1 MKLRL
6 KYAIIL
12 VLLMIG
18 SQLSA
23 QRAFAPVP
31 NSTLTINGELKVIG
45 NSIVG
50 LDQGLRTNCQDCDR
64 PGGSGGRQ
72 CVIYDPEDDYNLGCS
87 NNGRVFDY
95 IDIDGDTS
103 TFSSS
108 SAELVLPTGCE
119 RVAYAGLYWAASYFV
134 ERDSDGNVEY
144 DNLPFPD
151 NRPDFATIKLKHEDD
166 LAYTEITNAEA
177 QIIYDGYRNTTY
189 NPSNVAAIDI
199 PYVCYADVTSYIAGL
214 TDPSGYYTIADMRA
228 ATGGAYGTTNGIS
241 GGWVLVVAYEDPTL
255 SAKYISTSNG
265 YLNNQP
271 CTITDP
277 GCLKDFSYSG
287 FTTLP
292 APLPVRARYAIAT
305 LEGDQP
311 YTGDV
316 FQIERPDATTQDIF
330 TNPANPS
337 NNFFDS
343 SISVDGQYVTNRVPA
358 SENTLGFD
366 VDIFDIPNPSNTV
379 IGNDQNSAT
388 FYTTS
393 SGDAYSVFF
402 NSFQIEIIEPKL
414 TVTKRVY
421 DTNGI
426 DITGNPVN
434 FADQLFYELTIENQG
449 NEDIT
454 GYDATTPLATITDVL
469 PDNVDFTLGTITT
482 SNIGVVA
489 TVDGTGRQI
498 DITIEDDLVVQD
510 GGIHTVRFGVSVVAT
525 CADLRDACS
534 NQINNVAYSRYSG
547 VESGF
552 QRDGEASILEQDACK
567 FDVVGTSNVL
577 INDGICFTESQ
588 PAFICTGSLDLTA
601 GGLYTSYEWIETS
614 DPGTI
619 LGNDQTLTGVTDAGT
634 YQVTKIGDA
643 DCQDGIE
650 TFVVDAFTSVVNP
663 IIDIAA
669 NLDSNPNV
677 NGSTDRT
684 CAITAET
691 LPELFLCGSGTTFTI
706 DSGFSAATS
715 IEWQRLDPS
724 DCGSVTRN
732 PNCPTPVID
741 SGACES
747 EWTTEGTAPTFTVTQ
762 AGEYRINVTFDSNC
776 TIPFYFNVFQNN
788 FDPELEVID
797 DILCGAGG
805 SMHVANSSNQYEYQ
819 LVAPSGATI
828 GYQASAVFTG
838 LTEEGLYTVNVRQTG
853 GLATACVFQDTASL
867 LDLDADITVTPT
879 TLTCPDDLGEI
890 EIVVTDSQINYTYT
904 ITSTTTA
911 FTDTEGPTTLPSH
924 TFTGLNPDTYDIQV
938 LSADGACTDIAN
950 VQIVASADFSAT
962 AVLISDLRCN
972 PGYQP
977 DPTLNDPAHPNYD
990 PTALPFDD
998 NEFIAVYEVT
1008 ITGGSGN
1015 YAFNDAMDFSG
1026 TVLEPITSTTY
1037 QFIADSAGNYPVYIE
1052 DLDSNC
1058 VIFAGSV
1065 DVSPYVPI
1073 TATATAIEPSCSGDS
1088 ASILVDVL
1096 TGQGPYTYILDGSAI
1111 ATGVN
1116 TDPFTFNNLDAT
1128 NTYVVTVED
1137 GLGCSIDLDPISFT
1151 SPGVITADVD
1161 VTKIL
1166 DCTASPDATV
1176 SVTNIDGGSLS
1187 YEWSLSATGPFTAVV
1202 GTSFTEDFATDG
1214 TYTIYIRN
1222 SGTSDC
1228 VENFSVTID
1237 PLLEVDSVTI
1247 TPGTQDCTNQTVDV
1261 TLSALPALIAPE
1273 EYEFSITPDPASGA
1287 AASGG
1292 PTAFSNVT
1300 AYTFTNGVAYTVT
1313 ARRSDTECTNTG
1325 TFSGPLAS
1333 EIEITSATQ
1342 DSPVTCNGDID
1353 GVLTFTVA
1361 NSTTFDYTVESSG
1374 GTLIASATGNT
1385 TNPVTITGSVATPLG
1400 ADTYTITVTDTSLAS
1415 GNCTDTTTVEITEPS
1430 TLSFTPV
1437 VDDADCGADTGI
1449 ITINAS
1455 GGNGGYEYELRD
1467 AGGLVITAYQSGNSF
1482 SPLAAAT
1489 YIVAVRDG
1497 NDTTACEVTQTVPV
1511 GATTVPVI
1519 VTATGGDP
1527 CYDTTDQATQ
1537 WITITGAVSP
1547 IVDAYTYS
1555 LDGNA
1560 PVAVDFTLPVTLPVD
1575 TFEIPGLTP
1584 GTHTVS
1590 VTNTVTLCTS
1600 ADITFDINEELT
1612 ITANLTKD
1620 LDCNGDATIEF
1631 SASGGDSSYT
1641 FNVTGTAG
1649 QTGVTS
1655 PASIPAAG
1663 TYQIV
1668 VTDGL
1673 GCTATSADI
1682 DVNTYVA
1689 LAANAVETDPVCP
1702 SEDGSILVTITAG
1715 EGPFIYD
1722 LDGGT
1727 EVVGPTSSLTNVFN
1741 NVSVGNHTIDITDGD
1756 GCPLTPTLSA
1766 TITAPTALTA
1776 SIAVTQEY
1784 RCDLTTGSSA
1794 TPQLGTITVSSPAN
1808 GNGSYEYSID
1818 GVDFTNV
1825 TGVFTGLTDGT
1836 YTVYIQDTDTGA
1848 CPVNLGSLTIDPLQ
1862 EVTDIAFVQT
1872 QVQCPAQTADVTL
1885 TASGTN
1891 GASSF
1896 EYQITA
1902 PAASAVTWQ
1911 ASNVFSSLP
1920 AGDTYTFEAR
1930 TTTDGCVYTE
1940 DYTIDAID
1948 QIAVNGTVTAEPTC
1962 NGDTDAALSFTVT
1975 GIDLT
1980 STTYSY
1986 EVTGG
1991 TIVGSVTGTGLNT
2004 VPEPITGLGDG
2015 SYDIEVTD
2023 DTTNCVD
2030 NLTIVITDPDILSF
2044 GTVVVNSNCG
2054 ANNGTIT
2061 VTAAGGNGGYEY
2073 ELRDNLGTPITTYQ
2087 SSNVFTALAP
2097 GVAPNNYIVAVRDG
2111 NSAAACE
2118 VTQNVDVAEDL
2129 PPTIALGTGGDLCY
2143 DTTDLASIEIDITS
2157 GGIAPFTYSV
2167 DGAAGVPVATTPTF
2181 TIPNLT
2187 PGSYSVT
2194 VSDSNGCISNA
2205 VTFDI
2210 EPQLTISATLT
2221 KDLDCSA
2228 SPNATIDVTTTGGNG
2243 TNTFEV
2249 DIDGAGYVAYAGA
2262 FPFSAS
2268 AAGTYQFRVTDS
2280 ESCTAE
2286 SAVIT
2291 VTDNPDPVASAVGTD
2306 PICNGDTNGSVEITV
2321 DTTVGTAP
2329 YLINFNGLGDSA
2341 QTVYGGLSA
2350 GIYNYTV
2357 TDDKGC
2363 SETFSVTLTNPN
2375 IIVGTRNVDDI
2386 SCDSTTGA
2394 TTPGLIEY
2402 VNITGATPPYTISL
2416 LNAADSSLATTTSS
2430 NPATSVAS
2438 GSTIGFDDLAFGDY
2452 IYRVVDANNCTYDF
2466 NESIS
2471 TTPIFVITPSFT
2483 AGVCAAGVDLSI
2495 NISGGNGSLGFQIRE
2510 YPSGVFAP
2518 VNLPPRDHLVT
2529 GLPFDTP
2536 FTFEVLD
2543 VASGCTDIQTVTPP
2557 GNPSTINI
2565 AITETNITCVGA
2577 DDGEIAY
2584 SITGYQGTELTYS
2597 IYRTDDLATP
2607 ITGSYTFSAGNPQ
2620 TVLAAGTG
2628 AGTVDSFNPGTYLF
2642 RVEETDALVGDQC
2655 NAAIEFEIT
2664 EPGTPLTYDRTDT
2677 TLGNCNA
2684 PAQGT
2689 VFVTGGTSPYQYVAV
2704 EDGDPNSGAYVSS
2717 NVLDLDHTT
2726 NTDWDIYIRDASNC
2740 VIGPFD
2746 VTVSSIPDPV
2756 FTAVPT
2762 LVDDPCV
2769 YDNEY
2774 RFTVTATGTGQLSY
2788 SSDGVSFVDD
2798 GGSHEYIVTAPGTYT
2813 LTVRDPNG
2821 CFDTATITVYE
2832 ELLVDANF
2840 TTEPTCR
2847 DADGEITVTIGGGS
2861 STFAANPS
2869 NFTFVLN
2876 GTDSGGFVVG
2886 PISQNG
2892 LLGTENIFTG
2902 ISAGTYTISVTDA
2915 ISSCTVTDDVTRD
2928 IPVDP
2933 IVSVATDFPTP
2944 ETCVG
2949 ANDGTILVQLDGAAD
2964 DDPPYSY
2971 ELWLGATGT
2980 GTFQYAQTDDPLFTG
2995 LAPNTYGILVRSVL
3009 GCVGT
3014 VEGIDIDSATDPT
3027 AAITTTEYACDTDN
3041 AAVFPVI
3048 TLDNFADG
3056 TPPYRISYTGPSV
3069 TVTNQDPATIDTNAL
3084 LAGVQIVADEVG
3096 AYDFT
3101 IIDDNN
3107 CSNALPTVTIDPYP
3121 IMSNPTV
3128 VRDVGATN
3136 AGVISCDNP
3145 ETVIVS
3151 VTRVTGNTSGY
3162 QFDLLPLGT
3171 DTQTIA
3177 EDASGTTSA
3186 TFTINATGDYTFMI
3200 TDLDTGCTINT
3211 APYSIGIFDTIAVTA
3226 TEVTSVSCNGDAT
3239 GEIELNVT
3247 GYTGAYNYEVV
3258 DAVTGVAEI
3267 TSTLANTATNP
3278 ITISGITAG
3287 NYEVNVE
3294 ALDTPFCDEVSNTVN
3309 VSEPTALTLISN
3321 SASTPNCNDLL
3332 SDVSVTAGGGV
3343 GPYEYQAVAGVL
3355 PMADPATFPLTNEF
3369 SLDPA
3374 TSLNWVVFVRD
3385 ANLCIT
3391 PLAITIPDVDPAPT
3405 LDPIPPFVDDAC
3417 NFDNTYEFTVTATSN
3432 VTAPGS
3438 TGELTYQL
3446 GTDVPVAGSV
3456 DNNTHQFIVTGPG
3469 TYTVTVYDENGC
3481 PSASQTIDVYPE
3493 LSVTAT
3499 FTDPTCRDND
3509 ATIIAT
3515 ISGGSDITV
3524 NPGNFS
3530 FDLVNAVSGITIP
3543 GVTQT
3548 PGPGADQITFSST
3561 VAGTDGIFPGD
3572 YTVEATDNSIAAAPG
3587 CTATFDITVPTYVDP
3602 IPSAATT
3609 PVSCFGDTDGT
3620 ILISLDAAA
3629 DDNPPYSYTLF
3640 VYDPTV
3646 GVTGA
3651 LVAGPQT
3658 DPLFDD
3664 SIAPIP
3670 AGDYEVVITS
3680 DKGCAVTLEPINVAG
3695 PTAALSVTDDQ
3706 TTYGCDTNNDS
3717 VFPVVTLTIAGGTP
3731 PYDVSYVGLSSS
3743 GSDTDIVDADL
3754 VLADVQYDF
3763 TAPVAG
3769 TYVVTVTD
3777 DRNCIVAN
3785 YNVVVPAFE
3794 IMNNPAATTVTP
3806 IDCAPT
3812 DEVVRISI
3820 EDGSGD
3826 FLFERVEPDGLGGY
3840 NVFDTVDPAATVLFA
3855 DFTLTGLDVGIY
3867 TFRITDDNTG
3877 CTEIV
3882 THEIL
3887 EYDTIEASLELVSDV
3902 SCFGALDGSVR
3913 LTVTG
3918 YPVAPVTPGN
3928 YDYDVINSDTGLSTG
3943 ITGSSDVA
3951 SGPLVIGG
3959 LDGINVFVRVTA
3971 TQAPLCDADS
3981 NIIGIATPSAI
3992 IVAVSQIQDETC
4004 NPGDD
4009 ASIEVVALGGTTP
4022 YTYQLENTIG
4032 GVITN
4037 TGGTVYD
4044 FATNG
4049 SNTIFTELDAG
4060 IAPAGI
4066 DYVVRVRDANGCE
4079 MPSLPFNIQPPTALG
4094 LNAIAPLTLLCSDSQ
4109 DGTITAT
4116 ATGGQGIGTYFFAL
4130 TLPDGTQ
4137 SAAVNNGTDS
4147 FTWNDLQPGNYV
4159 VTVSDNLACEAFQ
4172 DPVVIDT
4179 PPEVTV
4185 AIAPNTVDSCLTV
4198 NPNEVVVTAGGG
4210 IGAVPGDYE
4219 YGISDDN
4226 GVTITWQASDTF
4238 PLTVMGDYSFYTRDG
4253 NLCESMPSNTIQA
4266 RPPNPFVVTLDTSNT
4281 TIVCFNE
4288 ATGSINSLAIGGLG
4302 NYMYTVSGTDYL
4314 GNAVGPI
4321 GPQAESFFGN
4331 LLAGNYTYTTSSGD
4345 CVDDVQV
4352 FDITQPLELEIT
4364 IEEFPISC
4372 SGETDGSIRVT
4383 AIGGNQNVAGSMSS
4397 YFYSLYNELDE
4408 AVYTFIEDDADGLLG
4423 EHTFI
4428 ELPEGTYRVEVED
4441 FKGCPV
4447 EAVDIIIIE
4456 PDGILASI
4464 DATTPE
4470 TCLGDE
4476 DGTATISFTGG
4487 LAPDDPL
4494 VDPSYYWSIDGTN
4507 YQALIGSGPL
4517 FIENLPGGT
4526 TTLFVRDSQNSA
4538 DCEGAFNIDIE
4549 PGVDL
4554 GAELEERLECPIY
4567 DYTNP
4572 TAPELIQG
4580 VQYFV
4585 EFNIIEASERLDI
4598 IYTLNGINGTP
4609 NPTNNTNLTGIFEVA
4624 PGEYEGIMEYQA
4636 CIQTVDTIEVNEYE
4650 PLSTPVAIMTNNP
4663 QDPNEYEITV
4673 SGGRPFENEPFY
4685 AFAFAML
4692 DNELTEEELG
4702 VALEALEQ
4710 SDFTSIEENIFSI
4723 RETANYVLQVVDAD
4737 GCESLVVQN
4746 LTYINIRIPNY
4757 FTPDA
4762 PNTTTETRFWYPR
4775 QISPDPN
4782 DPFYFE
4788 NMEVM
4793 VFDRYGRMLGEFKG
4807 DQTGWDGYYQ
4817 GKQLPSG
4824 DYWYTIILN
4833 DVDNREFTGHFTLY
4847 R

>member
-1 MKLRL
+1 MRLRL

-12 VLLMIG
+12 VLLMMG
-18 SQLSA
+18 AQQLSA

-31 NSTLTINGELKVIG
+31 NSTLQINGELKVIG

-50 LDQGLRTNCQDCDR
+50 LDEGVRRNCQSCTT
-64 PGGSGGRQ
+64 PGGNGGNR
-72 CVIYDPEDDYNLGCS
+72 CTIYSPNDPYNLGCS
-87 NNGRVFDY
+87 NNGRFFGY

-108 SAELVLPTGCE
+108 SADLDLTSGCE
-119 RVAYAGLYWAASYFV
+119 RIAYAGLYWAASYYV
-134 ERDSDGNVEY
+134 ERDSDGDVNY
-144 DNLPFPD
+144 FDLPFPD
-151 NRPDFATIKLKHEDD
+151 NRPDFRTIKLKHEDD
-166 LAYTEITNAEA
+166 ASYTTITSAESEV
-177 QIIYDGYRNTTY
+177 IYDGYRNTTY

-199 PYVCYADVTSYIAGL
+199 PYVCYADVTSFVQGL
-214 TDPSGYYTIADMRA
+214 ADPSGTYTIADMRA
-228 ATGGAYGTTNGIS
+228 STGGAYGITNGIS

-255 SAKYISTSNG
+255 SAKYISTSYG

-271 CTITDP
+271 CNISDP
-277 GCLKDFSYSG
+277 GCLKDFTYSG

-311 YTGDV
+311 FNGDV
-316 FQIERPDATTQDIF
+316 FQIETPSGTTQDIF
-330 TNPANPS
+330 TSPANPS

-343 SISVDGQYVTNRVPA
+343 SISVDGQYVTTRNPD

-379 IGNDQNSAT
+379 IGNDQTSAT

-402 NSFQIEIIEPKL
+402 NSFQIEIIEPEL
-414 TVTKRVY
+414 TVTKRVF

-426 DITGNPVN
+426 DITGDPVN
-434 FADQLFYELTIENQG
+434 FGDQLFYELTIENQG

-454 GYDATTPLATITDVL
+454 AATIRDVL
-469 PDNVDFTLGTITT
+469 PDNVDFSLGTITT
-482 SNIGVVA
+482 SNPGIVA
-489 TVDGTGRQI
+489 VVDGTGRQI
-498 DITIEDDLVVQD
+498 DITIADNLVVQN
-510 GGIHTVRFGVSVVAT
+510 GGIHTIRFGVSVVAT

-534 NQINNVAYSRYSG
+534 NQINNVAISTYTG
-547 VESGF
+547 IESGTTKT
-552 QRDGEASILEQDACK
+552 GEQSILEQDACK

-588 PAFICTGSLDLTA
+588 PAFICTGSLDLIA
-601 GGLYTSYEWIETS
+601 GGLFTSYEWIETS
-614 DPGTI
+614 DPGNI
-619 LGNDQTLTGVTDAGT
+619 LGTDQTLTVSAGGT

-643 DCQDGIE
+643 NCQDGIE

-669 NLDSNPNV
+669 NLGSNPNV

-691 LPELFLCGSGTTFTI
+691 LPELFLCGAGTTFTI
-706 DSGFSAATS
+706 DSGFASATS

-724 DCGSVTRN
+724 ACGSVTRN

-747 EWTTEGTAPTFTVTQ
+747 EWTTEGTSPTFTVSQ

-788 FDPELEVID
+788 FDPELEVITN
-797 DILCGAGG
+797 ILCGTGG

-828 GYQASAVFTG
+828 GYQTSAVFTG

-853 GLATACVFQDTASL
+853 GLATACIFQDTASL
-867 LDLDADITVTPT
+867 IDLDADITVTPS
-879 TLTCPDDLGEI
+879 TLTCPDDLGEV

-938 LSADGACTDIAN
+938 LSADGACTDIDNITIAP
-950 VQIVASADFSAT
+950 AADFSAT
-962 AVLISDLRCN
+962 VLLVSDLRCN

-977 DPTLNDPAHPNYD
+977 DPTLNDPAHPDYD
-990 PTALPFDD
+990 PTALPFDPL
-998 NEFIAVYEVT
+998 EFVAVYEVT
-1008 ITGGSGN
+1008 VTGGSGN
-1015 YAFNDAMDFSG
+1015 FAFNDAMDFTG
-1026 TVLEPITSTTY
+1026 TTLEPVPSTTY
-1037 QFIADSAGNYPVYIE
+1037 QFRTDTAGNYPVYIE
-1052 DLDSNC
+1052 DLDNNC
-1058 VIFAGSV
+1058 IIFAGSV
-1065 DVSPYVPI
+1065 DVNPYTPI
-1073 TATATAIEPSCSGDS
+1073 TASATAVEPSCSGDS
-1088 ASILVDVL
+1088 ASIVVDVL
-1096 TGQGPYTYILDGSAI
+1096 TGQGPYTYILDGAIIASA
-1111 ATGVN
+1111 VN
-1116 TDPFTFNNLDAT
+1116 TDPFTFNNLDAA

-1137 GLGCSIDLDPISFT
+1137 GLGCSVDLAPISFT
-1151 SPGVITADVD
+1151 SPGVIDTDVT

-1166 DCTASPDATV
+1166 DCTATPDATV
-1176 SVTNIDGGSLS
+1176 SVTNIIGGSGG
-1187 YEWSLSATGPFTAVV
+1187 YEWSLSATGPFTPVV
-1202 GTSFTEDFATDG
+1202 GTSFTEDFAVDG

-1222 SGTSDC
+1222 SGSSDC
-1228 VENFSVTID
+1228 VENFPVTID

-1247 TPGTQDCTNQTVDV
+1247 TPGNQDCTNQTVEV
-1261 TLSALPALIAPE
+1261 TLSALPALVAPD
-1273 EYEFSITPDPASGA
+1273 EYEYSITPDPASGA
-1287 AASGG
+1287 AATGG
-1292 PTAFSNVT
+1292 PTAFSNAT
-1300 AYTFTNGVAYTVT
+1300 TYTFTNGVAYTVT
-1313 ARRSDTECTNTG
+1313 ARRSDNECTNTG
-1325 TFSGPLAS
+1325 SFSGPLAS

-1353 GVLTFTVA
+1353 GVLTFTVG
-1361 NSTTFDYTVESSG
+1361 NSTTFDYTVENSG
-1374 GTLIASATGNT
+1374 GTIIASATGNT
-1385 TNPVTITGSVATPLG
+1385 TNPVTITGTAGTPLG
-1400 ADTYTITVTDTSLAS
+1400 ADTYTITVTDTSLAA
-1415 GNCTDTTTVEITEPS
+1415 GNCTDTTTVEITEPT
-1430 TLSFTPV
+1430 TLTFTPT

-1467 AGGLVITAYQSGNSF
+1467 SGGVPITPYQSGNSF
-1482 SPLAAAT
+1482 SGLAAAS

-1497 NDTTACEVTQTVPV
+1497 NDATACEVTQTVPV
-1511 GATTVPVI
+1511 GATTVPTIIAV
-1519 VTATGGDP
+1519 TGGDP

-1537 WITITGAVSP
+1537 WITITAPLP
-1547 IVDAYTYS
+1547 IADPYTYS
-1555 LDGNA
+1555 LDGGA
-1560 PVAVDFTLPVTLPVD
+1560 PVAVNFTLPVGLPAD

-1600 ADITFDINEELT
+1600 ADITFDINDELT

-1631 SASGGDSSYT
+1631 TATGGDSTYT
-1641 FNVTGTAG
+1641 FDVTGTAG

-1668 VTDGL
+1668 VTDGE

-1682 DVNTYVA
+1682 DVNAFVA

-1702 SEDGSILVTITAG
+1702 SEDGSISVTITAG

-1722 LDGGT
+1722 LDGGA

-1741 NVSVGNHTIDITDGD
+1741 NVSVGAHTIDITDGD

-1766 TITAPTALTA
+1766 TITAATPITA
-1776 SIAVTQEY
+1776 SIAITQEY
-1784 RCDLTTGSSA
+1784 RCDVTTGSST

-1818 GVDFTNV
+1818 GVDFTNT

-1836 YTVYIQDTDTGA
+1836 YTLYIQDTNTSA

-1862 EVTDIAFVQT
+1862 EVTDLDFAQT
-1872 QVQCPAQTADVTL
+1872 PVQCPAQTSDITL
-1885 TASGTN
+1885 TPTATN
-1891 GASSF
+1891 GGSSF

-1911 ASNVFSSLP
+1911 ASNVFTGLP

-1940 DYTIDAID
+1940 DYTIEAID

-1962 NGDTDAALSFTVT
+1962 NGDTDGALSFTVT

-1980 STTYSY
+1980 ATTYSY

-1991 TIVGSVTGTGLNT
+1991 TITGSITGTGLTT
-2004 VPEPITGLGDG
+2004 VPEPVTGLGDG

-2023 DTTNCVD
+2023 DTTNCTD
-2030 NLTIVITDPDILSF
+2030 TITITITEPTVLSF
-2044 GTVVVNSNCG
+2044 TTAVVDSNCG
-2054 ANNGTIT
+2054 ANNGIIT
-2061 VTAAGGNGGYEY
+2061 VTASGGNGGYEY
-2073 ELRDNLGTPITTYQ
+2073 ELRDSGGTPLVAYQ
-2087 SSNVFTALAP
+2087 VSNVFSGLAP
-2097 GVAPNNYIVAVRDG
+2097 GVAPANYIVAVRDG

-2118 VTQNVDVAEDL
+2118 VTQNVDVQEDL
-2129 PPTIALGTGGDLCY
+2129 PPAIALGSGGDLCY
-2143 DTTDLASIEIDITS
+2143 DTTNLASREIDITS
-2157 GGIAPFTYSV
+2157 GGIAPYTYSL
-2167 DGAAGVPVATTPTF
+2167 DGGAAVPVATTPTF
-2181 TIPNLT
+2181 TIPDLT
-2187 PGSYSVT
+2187 PGTYSVT

-2210 EPQLTISATLT
+2210 EPQLTISAILT

-2228 SPNATIDVTTTGGNG
+2228 SPNATIDVTSSGGNG

-2249 DIDGAGYVAYAGA
+2249 SFNAGAYAAAGVVT
-2262 FPFSAS
+2262 PYSAS

-2280 ESCTAE
+2280 EGCIAE

-2291 VTDNPDPVASAVGTD
+2291 VSDNPDPIATATGTD
-2306 PICNGDTNGSVEITV
+2306 PICNGDTNGSVEITI
-2321 DTTVGTAP
+2321 DTTVGTGP

-2341 QTVYGGLSA
+2341 QTVYGGLGA
-2350 GIYNYTV
+2350 GTYNYTV
-2357 TDDKGC
+2357 TDAKGC
-2363 SETFSVTLTNPN
+2363 SDTFSVTLTDPN
-2375 IIVGTRNVDDI
+2375 IIVGTRNVMDI

-2394 TTPGLIEY
+2394 TTPGSIEY
-2402 VNITGATPPYTISL
+2402 VTITGATPPYTISL
-2416 LNAADSSLATTTSS
+2416 LNAADSSLATTTST
-2430 NPATSVAS
+2430 NPVVGVAS
-2438 GSTIGFDDLAFGDY
+2438 GATVGFDDLAFGNY
-2452 IYRVVDANNCTYDF
+2452 IYRVIDANNCTYDF
-2466 NESIS
+2466 DESIS
-2471 TTPIFVITPSFT
+2471 TTPIFTITPTFT
-2483 AGVCAAGVDLSI
+2483 GGVCAAGVDLSI
-2495 NISGGNGSLGFQIRE
+2495 NISGGNGSGGFQIRE
-2510 YPSGVFAP
+2510 YPSGTFAP
-2518 VNLPPRDHLVT
+2518 VNSPPRDHVIT

-2565 AITETNITCVGA
+2565 SITETNVTCVGA
-2577 DDGEIAY
+2577 DDGEIDY

-2597 IYRTDDLATP
+2597 IYRTDDLTTP
-2607 ITGSYTFSAGNPQ
+2607 ITGGYTFSAGNPQ
-2620 TVLAAGTG
+2620 TVIAGGTG
-2628 AGTVDSFNPGTYLF
+2628 VGNVSSFDPGTYLF

-2655 NAAIEFEIT
+2655 NAAVEFEIT

-2677 TLGNCNA
+2677 TLGTCNA
-2684 PAQGT
+2684 PAQGI
-2689 VFVTGGTSPYQYVAV
+2689 VFVTGGTSPYEYVAV

-2717 NVLDLDHTT
+2717 NVLDLDHTV

-2746 VTVSSIPDPV
+2746 VTVSSIPDPT
-2756 FTAVPT
+2756 FTSVPA
-2762 LVDDPCV
+2762 LVDDPCTFDNV
-2769 YDNEY
+2769 YT
-2774 RFTVTATGTGQLSY
+2774 FTVTATGTGQLSY

-2798 GGSHEYIVTAPGTYT
+2798 GGSHQFTVTAPGTYT

-2832 ELLVDANF
+2832 ELLIDAQF
-2840 TTEPTCR
+2840 TVEPVCR
-2847 DADGEITVTIGGGS
+2847 DNNAEITVTVTGGS
-2861 STFAANPS
+2861 DYSTNPG
-2869 NFTFVLN
+2869 NFTFDLVDAVSGTTIPGVTQTPGPGANQLTFSSTVA
-2876 GTDSGGFVVG
+2876 GTD
-2886 PISQNG
+2886 
-2892 LLGTENIFTG
+2892 G
-2902 ISAGTYTISVTDA
+2902 IVPGDYRVEVTDTA
-2915 ISSCTVTDDVTRD
+2915 IGSCTATDDVSRD
-2928 IPVDP
+2928 VPVDP
-2933 IVSVATDFPTP
+2933 ILSLVTNFPTP

-2949 ANDGTILVQLDGAAD
+2949 ANDGTIQVELDAATD
-2964 DDPPYSY
+2964 DDPPYIY

-2980 GTFQYAQTDDPLFTG
+2980 GTFQYSQTDDPLFTSLVPG
-2995 LAPNTYGILVRSVL
+2995 TYGILVRSVL

-3014 VEGIDIDSATDPT
+3014 LEGIDIDPATDPT
-3027 AAITTTEYACDTDN
+3027 ATITTTSYSCDVNN

-3048 TLDNFADG
+3048 TLDNFTDG

-3069 TVTNQDPATIDTNAL
+3069 TVTNQDPATIDTDPVL
-3084 LAGVQIVADEVG
+3084 SGVQIVADEVG

-3107 CSNALPTVTIDPYP
+3107 CPNTLPTVTIDPYP

-3128 VRDVGATN
+3128 VRDVTAVNG
-3136 AGVISCDNP
+3136 GVISCDNP
-3145 ETVIVS
+3145 ETVTVS
-3151 VTRVTGNTSGY
+3151 VTRVTGNLAGF

-3171 DTQTIA
+3171 DTQVVA
-3177 EDASGTTSA
+3177 EDPSGTTEA
-3186 TFTINATGDYTFMI
+3186 TFTINSTGSFTFMI

-3211 APYSIGIFDTIAVTA
+3211 TPYDIGIFDTIEVAAV
-3226 TEVTSVSCNGDAT
+3226 ELTSVACNGDAT
-3239 GEIELNVT
+3239 GEIELTVT
-3247 GYTGAYNYEVV
+3247 GYTGDYNYEVV
-3258 DAVTGVAEI
+3258 DVVTGLTEI
-3267 TSTLANTATNP
+3267 ASTPANTATNP
-3278 ITISGITAG
+3278 ITISGVTAG
-3287 NYEVNVE
+3287 NYVVNVE

-3309 VSEPTALTLISN
+3309 ISEPTLLTLTLN

-3343 GPYEYQAVAGVL
+3343 GPYEYQVVAGAL
-3355 PMADPATFPLTNEF
+3355 PQPDPATFPLTNAF

-3374 TSLNWVVFVRD
+3374 TSLTWVVFVRD
-3385 ANLCIT
+3385 ANLCVT
-3391 PLAITIPDVDPAPT
+3391 PLEITIPDVDPAPT
-3405 LDPIPPFVDDAC
+3405 LDPIPAFVDDAC

-3456 DNNTHQFIVTGPG
+3456 NNNTHQFIVTGPG

-3481 PSASQTIDVYPE
+3481 PSIPQTIDVYPE
-3493 LSVTAT
+3493 LIVTAT
-3499 FTDPTCRDND
+3499 FTDPTCRDAD
-3509 ATIIAT
+3509 GTIVA
-3515 ISGGSDITV
+3515 SVAGGSAVPANWT
-3524 NPGNFS
+3524 
-3530 FDLVNAVSGITIP
+3530 FDLIDNGTGVTLVGVSITP
-3543 GVTQT
+3543 GV
-3548 PGPGADQITFSST
+3548 PLANDVTFGN
-3561 VAGTDGIFPGD
+3561 VPPGD
-3572 YTVEATDNSIAAAPG
+3572 YTVEVNDSAIGPALPAPGG
-3587 CTATFDITVPTYVDP
+3587 CTATFDITVPVYDDP
-3602 IPSAATT
+3602 IPSAVTT

-3620 ILISLDAAA
+3620 ILVSLDPTA
-3629 DDNPPYSYTLF
+3629 DDNPPYTYTLF

-3670 AGDYEVVITS
+3670 AGDYEIVVTS
-3680 DKGCAVTLEPINVAG
+3680 DKGCSVTLEPVNVGG
-3695 PTAALSVTDDQ
+3695 PAAALSVSDTQ
-3706 TTYGCDTNNDS
+3706 TAYGCDTSNDA
-3717 VFPVVTLTIAGGTP
+3717 VYPVITLTISGGTP
-3731 PYDVSYVGLSSS
+3731 PYDVSYIGLSST
-3743 GSDTDIVDADL
+3743 GSETDIVDADTG
-3754 VLADVQYDF
+3754 LADVQYDI
-3763 TAPVAG
+3763 TAPVPGA
-3769 TYVVTVTD
+3769 YDITVTD

-3785 YNVVVPAFE
+3785 YNVNVPAFQ
-3794 IMNNPAATTVTP
+3794 IMNNPAAVTITP

-3812 DEVVRISI
+3812 AEVVRVSI

-3826 FLFERVEPDGLGGY
+3826 FLFERVEPDGLGGF
-3840 NVFDTVDPAATVLFA
+3840 NVLDAINTAPGVLFA

-3867 TFRITDDNTG
+3867 TFRITDEVTT
-3877 CTEIV
+3877 CTETV

-3887 EYDTIEASLELVSDV
+3887 EYDTIEAALALVTNV
-3902 SCFGALDGSVR
+3902 SCFGLTDGSVQ

-3918 YPVAPVTPGN
+3918 YPVAPIAPGT
-3928 YDYDVINSDTGLSTG
+3928 YDYDVIDSDTGLSTG

-3959 LDGINVFVRVTA
+3959 LAGLNVFVRVTA

-3981 NIIGIATPSAI
+3981 NIIGIATPSEI
-3992 IVAVSQIQDETC
+3992 MVDVNQIQDETC
-4004 NPGDD
+4004 TPGDD
-4009 ASIEVVALGGTTP
+4009 ASLEVVALGGTTP
-4022 YTYQLENTIG
+4022 YTYQLED
-4032 GVITN
+4032 
-4037 TGGTVYD
+4037 TGGTPIAGYD

-4049 SNTIFTELDAG
+4049 GNTIFTGLDAG
-4060 IAPAGI
+4060 VAPTGI
-4066 DYVVRVRDANGCE
+4066 DYVVRVRDDNGCE
-4079 MPSLPFNIQPPTALG
+4079 MASLPYNIQPPTALG
-4094 LNAIAPLTLLCSDSQ
+4094 LNNIAPLTLDCSDSE
-4109 DGTITAT
+4109 DGVITAI

-4130 TLPDGTQ
+4130 TFPDGTQ
-4137 SAAVNNGTDS
+4137 SAAVNNGTDTFVWS
-4147 FTWNDLQPGNYV
+4147 DLKPGNYI

-4185 AIAPNTVDSCLTV
+4185 AITPNTVDSCLTV

-4210 IGAVPGDYE
+4210 IGAAPGDYE
-4219 YGISDDN
+4219 YGISDDG
-4226 GVTITWQASDTF
+4226 GVTITWQASGTF
-4238 PLTVMGDYSFYTRDG
+4238 PLTVAGDYSFYTRDG
-4253 NLCESMPSNTIQA
+4253 NLCQSMPSNTIQV

-4281 TIVCFNE
+4281 QIVCFGE
-4288 ATGSINSLAIGGLG
+4288 ATGSINSLATGGLG
-4302 NYMYTVSGTDYL
+4302 DYMYTLTGTDYL

-4321 GPQAESFFGN
+4321 GPQTESFFGD

-4345 CVDDVQV
+4345 CVDDVKP
-4352 FDITQPLELEIT
+4352 FEITQPLELEIT
-4364 IEEFPISC
+4364 VEAFPISC

-4383 AIGGNQNVAGSMSS
+4383 ATGGNQSFVGGTLASS
-4397 YFYSLYNELDE
+4397 YFFSLYNEFDQ
-4408 AVYTFIEDDADGLLG
+4408 AVYTFVEDDADNLLG
-4423 EHTFI
+4423 EHTFL

-4447 EAVDIIIIE
+4447 EELDIIIIE
-4456 PDGILASI
+4456 PDGILASV

-4494 VDPSYYWSIDGTN
+4494 VDPSYYWSVDGTN
-4507 YQALIGSGPL
+4507 YQPLVGSGPL
-4517 FIENLPGGT
+4517 LIENLPGGT
-4526 TTLFVRDSQNSA
+4526 TTLFVRDSQNS
-4538 DCEGAFNIDIE
+4538 DNCEGAFNIDIV

-4554 GAELEERLECPIY
+4554 GADLEERLECPVY
-4567 DYTNP
+4567 DYSDP

-4580 VQYFV
+4580 VQHFV
-4585 EFNIIEASERLDI
+4585 EFDVIEASEELDI

-4609 NPTNNTNLTGIFEVA
+4609 NPPNNINLTGVFEVD
-4624 PGEYEGIMEYQA
+4624 PGEYEGVMEYQA
-4636 CIQTVDTIEVNEYE
+4636 CVKVVDTIQINEYI
-4650 PLSTPVAIMTNNP
+4650 PLTTPVAMMTNNP
-4663 QDPNEYEITV
+4663 QDPNEYAITV

-4685 AFAFAML
+4685 AFAFAIL
-4692 DNELTEEELG
+4692 DNDLTPDELAIALG
-4702 VALEALEQ
+4702 QLEQ

-4775 QISPDPN
+4775 QISPDPS

-4793 VFDRYGRMLGEFKG
+4793 VFDRYGRLLGEFKG
-4807 DQTGWDGYYQ
+4807 NQDGWDGYYQ